1 MCSGHMDSHHLSWAR
16 STALARLLPPS
27 SYPLSL
33 HCLSEADTHTPAV
46 QGRGDE
52 NTEWR
57 HLVRG
62 RGLENPSLGTLSQPC
77 HPHQPSRLWFC
88 SYHAKLWPPAGSA
101 GSVGPWP
108 QQESGRLMQGS
119 RVGREPDSRTL
130 ALTGPDPLD
139 MCSSPLALAVCLVFL
154 FLLLLGLIPLF
165 LF

>member
-1 MCSGHMDSHHLSWAR
+1 MCSGHRDSHQLSWAR
-16 STALARLLPPS
+16 STALARLVPPH
-27 SYPLSL
+27 SYPLSPPL
-33 HCLSEADTHTPAV
+33 PFQSRHPHSRSPGL
-46 QGRGDE
+46 GDE
-52 NTEWR
+52 NTEWGP
-57 HLVRG
+57 LVRG
-62 RGLENPSLGTLSQPC
+62 RGLESPSLGTLSQPS
-77 HPHQPSRLWFC
+77 HPHPPRLWFC

-108 QQESGRLMQGS
+108 QQESGRLMQGL
-119 RVGREPDSRTL
+119 RIGREQDSWTL